1 MRHGVHPLAARLKF
15 IYERTPIAT
24 RRRLKN
30 LYSAPYLLRNGAE
43 ISTQNR
49 RHEIFALRDKICA
62 PLCDGEARTHPLRAI
77 KFKIFATIQER
88 RMIKFKL
95 RRTDT

>member
-24 RRRLKN
+24 RHRFKN

-43 ISTQNR
+43 ISTQNG
-49 RHEIFALRDKICA
+49 RHEIFALRDKICVS
-62 PLCDGEARTHPLRAI
+62 LYDDETRTHTLRARLNF
-77 KFKIFATIQER
+77 KFRAVAAR
-88 RMIKFKL
+88 
-95 RRTDT
+95 